1 MSKHLSMM
9 PLLTTLALA
18 AACGSGHNATG
29 MGGSGGTGEMGGMGG
44 AAGIG
49 GMAGAAVY
57 PTCASG
63 QGGSVVDGI
72 CAPSG
77 FPFVQDAFAHS
88 NLCSGICT
96 TAAGTTIHLS
106 QPADG
111 TLCLSGSNPNAG
123 DATGILL
130 SFTEFSSAG
139 LTATH
144 GTVLKMFN
152 ADVLG
157 ITKVRFTI
165 DRPPPAGVSVWADTL
180 HSTECNNNDC
190 ITWGFA
196 LASPITA
203 TGTTSVTTTASF
215 TDFIP
220 TPPQT
225 FDTRALDAIA
235 FDVGQGDFDF
245 CVRDFQFLDA
255 SGAVVLPK
263 P

>member
-1 MSKHLSMM
+1 M
-9 PLLTTLALA
+9 
-18 AACGSGHNATG
+18 GG
-29 MGGSGGTGEMGGMGG
+29 MGAMGG
-44 AAGIG
+44 AAGMG
-49 GMAGAAVY
+49 GMAVGPDY

-63 QGGSVVDGI
+63 KAWSVIDGI

-88 NLCSGICT
+88 NLCSGVCPT
-96 TAAGTTIHLS
+96 TPAGTTIHLS

-123 DATGILL
+123 DDTGILL
-130 SFTEFSSAG
+130 SFTMFASAG

-144 GTVLKMFN
+144 ATVLKMFN

-157 ITKVRFTI
+157 ITQVRFTI
-165 DRPPPAGVSVWADTL
+165 DRPPPAGVSVSADTL

-190 ITWGFA
+190 ITWGFK

-203 TGTTSVTTTASF
+203 SGTTSVTATASF

-225 FDTRALDAIA
+225 FDTRALDAIS

-255 SGAVVLPK
+255 SGAVTSPTQ
-263 P
+263 

>member
-1 MSKHLSMM
+1 
-9 PLLTTLALA
+9 
-18 AACGSGHNATG
+18 
-29 MGGSGGTGEMGGMGG
+29 MGGMGG
-44 AAGIG
+44 AAGMG
-49 GMAGAAVY
+49 GMAGPVVY

-63 QGGSVVDGI
+63 QAWSVIDGI

-77 FPFVQDAFAHS
+77 FPFVQAAFAHS
-88 NLCSGICT
+88 NLCSGVCPT
-96 TAAGTTIHLS
+96 TPAGTTIHLS

-111 TLCLSGSNPNAG
+111 TLCLSGSNPNAA
-123 DATGILL
+123 DKTGIIL
-130 SFTEFSSAG
+130 SFNVVSSAG

-144 GTVLKMFN
+144 DTVLKMFN
-152 ADVLG
+152 ADVQG
-157 ITKVRFTI
+157 ITQVRFTI

-180 HSTECNNNDC
+180 HSTECNNLDC
-190 ITWGFA
+190 LTGSFA

-220 TPPQT
+220 NPPQT
-225 FDTRALDAIA
+225 FDTRALSDIA
-235 FDVGQGDFDF
+235 FDVGQGDFDY
-245 CVRDFQFLDA
+245 CLRDFQFLDA